1 MPVYAVTGASGHLG
15 RFAVQHLLAR
25 GVRTRGKAADLAAR
39 GVRVREADYSC
50 PQTLGSALAGADRLL
65 LVSGNEPGQRVVHHT
80 NVIGAA
86 RMAGVSR
93 IALTSMLNADRT
105 TGPVADDYR
114 DSERALREA
123 GVPFTLLRN
132 GLYMERYR
140 SPEPVPRSRRDH
152 WRRRQRQ
159 DLGGFAPGLRR
170 GVAP

>member
-1 MPVYAVTGASGHLG
+1 MLVYAVTGASGHLG

-86 RMAGVSR
+86 RMARGLAHR
-93 IALTSMLNADRT
+93 IDEQAQRGSHPPAPLPTM
-105 TGPVADDYR
+105 TGTASGR
-114 DSERALREA
+114 FARLAC
-123 GVPFTLLRN
+123 
-132 GLYMERYR
+132 R
-140 SPEPVPRSRRDH
+140 SPCCGTASIWSAVPIT
-152 WRRRQRQ
+152 
-159 DLGGFAPGLRR
+159 
-170 GVAP
+170 

>member
-1 MPVYAVTGASGHLG
+1 MLVYAVTGASGHLG

-93 IALTSMLNADRT
+93 IALTSRLNADRT
-105 TGPVADDYR
+105 HQ
-114 DSERALREA
+114 
-123 GVPFTLLRN
+123 
-132 GLYMERYR
+132 
-140 SPEPVPRSRRDH
+140 PRCRR
-152 WRRRQRQ
+152 
-159 DLGGFAPGLRR
+159 
-170 GVAP
+170 